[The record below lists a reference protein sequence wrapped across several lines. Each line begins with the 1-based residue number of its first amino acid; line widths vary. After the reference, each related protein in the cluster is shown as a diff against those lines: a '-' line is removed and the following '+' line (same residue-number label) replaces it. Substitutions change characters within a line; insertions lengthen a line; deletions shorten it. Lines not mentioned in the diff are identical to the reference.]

1 MCPCHAP
8 MIYIM
13 IFMQCDIDIYLDIDF
28 IYIIS
33 LNFVNQKMIN
43 DLIRISSQI
52 SAAGTTFDFDL
63 ILCGGAPRLQ
73 DEREEDPKVATAAGF
88 LGLYC

>member
-1 MCPCHAP
+1 
-8 MIYIM
+8 
-13 IFMQCDIDIYLDIDF
+13 
-28 IYIIS
+28 
-33 LNFVNQKMIN
+33 MIN

>member
-8 MIYIM
+8 IIYIM
-13 IFMQCDIDIYLDIDF
+13 IFMQCDIYILYILY

-33 LNFVNQKMIN
+33 LHFVNQKMIN